1 MPAKKQLQFRAD
13 IKANRKPWYSK
24 VEFTMPGALKL
35 YRDYE
40 LAGEP
45 EYASAAGKKGGKM
58 DALPE
63 TKERNNYARDPKNKD
78 GLVSKW
84 QQGGKIDAKPETKE
98 RLNYALNPK
107 NKDGYDSKWQRS
119 SRMAMAATRTN
130 CITCKRVPRN
140 HMSDKCNQCQLAVFA
155 M

>member
-1 MPAKKQLQFRAD
+1 MAVVEYTSASGKK
-13 IKANRKPWYSK
+13 K
-24 VEFTMPGALKL
+24 G
-35 YRDYE
+35 
-40 LAGEP
+40 
-45 EYASAAGKKGGKM
+45 GKKGGKM

-84 QQGGKIDAKPETKE
+84 QQGGMIDAKPETKE

-107 NKDGYDSKWQRS
+107 NKDGYDSKWQHSARL
-119 SRMAMAATRTN
+119 AHAATRTN
-130 CITCKRVPRN
+130 CITCKMAPRERA
-140 HMSDKCNQCQLAVFA
+140 SDKCNQCQLAVFN